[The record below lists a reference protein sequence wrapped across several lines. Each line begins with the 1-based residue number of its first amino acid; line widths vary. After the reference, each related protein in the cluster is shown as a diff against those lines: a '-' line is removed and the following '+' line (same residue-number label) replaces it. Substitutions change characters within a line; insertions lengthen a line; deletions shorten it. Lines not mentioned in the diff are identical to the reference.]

1 MPAFSE
7 RSEPATVAA
16 STSGYLDTPSKY
28 RDLSGT
34 PSRDEVDMDDMV
46 AGEFS
51 SPQIGVFEL
60 G

>member
-46 AGEFS
+46 AGEFLS
-51 SPQIGVFEL
+51 CACSV
-60 G
+60 

>member
-16 STSGYLDTPSKY
+16 STGGYLDTPSKY

-34 PSRDEVDMDDMV
+34 PSRDEVDMDDM
-46 AGEFS
+46 GQGKS
-51 SPQIGVFEL
+51 MRYMI
-60 G
+60 

>member
-16 STSGYLDTPSKY
+16 STGGYLDTPSKY

-34 PSRDEVDMDDMV
+34 PSRDEVDMDDMGQGKSV
-46 AGEFS
+46 RYM
-51 SPQIGVFEL
+51 I
-60 G
+60 